1 MCVQVAVSLKGM
13 AKVGKVNCEKYRQL
27 CSQAG
32 ITGYP
37 TIRYQLTNRTYSST
51 IHQLADVIDDGK
63 SF

>member
-37 TIRYQLTNRTYSST
+37 TIRYQLTFLNSE
-51 IHQLADVIDDGK
+51 LWNID
-63 SF
+63 SPL